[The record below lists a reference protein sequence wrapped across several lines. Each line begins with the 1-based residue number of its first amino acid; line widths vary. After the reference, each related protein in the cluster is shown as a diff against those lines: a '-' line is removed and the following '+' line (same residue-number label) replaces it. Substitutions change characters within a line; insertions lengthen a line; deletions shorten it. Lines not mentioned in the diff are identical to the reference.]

1 MTIDMHF
8 PDFDV
13 LTPDWCRS
21 RALEAIDTHRHALM
35 VLSEAPATVDDFLV
49 PFDLAYEEFSRG
61 TKPLQI
67 LAGAVGGEAWDD
79 AYKHVSGPLT
89 KHLSWVRTNEALYA
103 QFCALEAVELD
114 SESRFLVETQLTE
127 FRLGGIGLE
136 ASARRQLEEI
146 DLQLSDLTTE
156 YAQRVAK
163 MLSSTVTIADQT
175 YPLNNFTNQ
184 LALVDIDDASQRSQ
198 LLAISMERGFGADP
212 TTDTRAL
219 VQQIANARITRAHL
233 LGFPTH
239 AHTVIEQETAPGVDA
254 VRNLLATVAKRA
266 FDRLESDASELRAL
280 AVADGRE
287 DLTASDWLYYEAQL
301 KEATLGI
308 SNDKLSPYLELWRVV
323 EDGVFFAA
331 HQLFGITLRR
341 RSDLRAWDASCR
353 VYEVRDE
360 DDGLLGLFIADYF
373 TRDGKNGGAWMTEF
387 VASSEHTGHQSII
400 INCANFEPPAN
411 GEHKYLV
418 WDEVITVF
426 HEFGHALHGLL
437 SKTRY
442 SLTSGTSVPR
452 DFVELPSQLNEMWAY
467 HPAVIDRYMRN
478 DAGEVV
484 EPKLVEQIIR
494 LKHFGQAHATIEYC
508 AAALLDQAWHGIE
521 EATDEA
527 VVEFESAAL
536 KAAGVAA
543 DLVPPRYRSTYFPHI
558 FTVGY
563 DGGYYSYM
571 WSEALVGECEQW
583 FKNQDPNTGGFNRE
597 AGHRYA
603 AEILSRGYGRD
614 PRESFL
620 ALVGHDARPDAIF
633 QRRGL

>member
-13 LTPDWCRS
+13 LTPDWCRN
-21 RALEAIDTHRHALM
+21 RALEAIETHRQALM
-35 VLSEAPATVDDFLV
+35 ALVEAPATVEDFLV
-49 PFDLAYEEFSRG
+49 PFDLAYDEFSRG
-61 TKPLQI
+61 TGPLLI
-67 LAGAVGGEAWDD
+67 LAGAVGGDAWDD
-79 AYKHVSGPLT
+79 AYRQVSGALT
-89 KHLSWVRTNEALYA
+89 KHQSWVRTNEDLYA

-114 SESRFLVETQLTE
+114 PESRFLVETQLTE
-127 FRLGGIGLE
+127 FRMGGIALE
-136 ASARRQLEEI
+136 PSARRQLEEI
-146 DLQLSDLTTE
+146 DLELSDLTTE

-163 MLSSTVTIADQT
+163 MLSGTVTIADRT

-184 LALVDIDDASQRSQ
+184 LALVDIDDSTQRAQ
-198 LLAISMERGFGADP
+198 LLEASMIRGFGVDP

-219 VQQIANARITRAHL
+219 VRQIANARVARAHL
-233 LGFPTH
+233 LGFSTH
-239 AHTVIEQETAPGVDA
+239 AHTVLEQETAPGVDA
-254 VRNLLATVAKRA
+254 VRSLLTTVAQRA
-266 FDRLESDASELRAL
+266 LERMESEAGELRAL
-280 AVADGRE
+280 AAADGLE
-287 DLTASDWLYYEAQL
+287 DFTASDWLYYESRL

-308 SNDKLSPYLELWRVV
+308 SNDVLSPYLELWRVV

-331 HQLFGITLRR
+331 HQLFGVTLRR
-341 RSDLRAWDASCR
+341 RSDLQAWDSSCR

-360 DDGLLGLFIADYF
+360 NDVLLGLFIADYF
-373 TRDGKNGGAWMTEF
+373 TRDGKNGGAWMTEL
-387 VASSEHTGHQSII
+387 VASSTHTDHQSII
-400 INCANFEPPAN
+400 INCANFEPPGD

-418 WDEVITVF
+418 WDEAITVF

-467 HPAVIDRYMRN
+467 HPAVINRYMRN
-478 DAGEVV
+478 DAGEAIDPQLIERIV
-484 EPKLVEQIIR
+484 KL
-494 LKHFGQAHATIEYC
+494 KYFGQAHATVEYC
-508 AAALLDQAWHGIE
+508 AAALLDQAWHGLE
-521 EATDEA
+521 ETTEVA
-527 VVEFESAAL
+527 VDEFESAAL
-536 KAAGVAA
+536 KAADIASE
-543 DLVPPRYRSTYFPHI
+543 LVPPRYRSTYFPHI

-583 FKNQDPNTGGFNRE
+583 FKKQDPGTGGFNRD
-597 AGHRYA
+597 AGRRYE
-603 AEILSRGYGRD
+603 AEILSRGYSRD

-620 ALVGHDARPDAIF
+620 TLVGHDARPDAIF